1 MIRCI
6 EWKDEESERDGR
18 IGAERRGCRKGR
30 TRRTLEGR
38 TDRAE
43 DGDGEATSSIRGP
56 RDGWVE
62 VLNDF
67 GIKTLMAFVSFPRLR
82 ELFRNF

>member
-1 MIRCI
+1 M
-6 EWKDEESERDGR
+6 KSERKYR
-18 IGAERRGCRKGR
+18 KEEQIERRM
-30 TRRTLEGR
+30 
-38 TDRAE
+38 
-43 DGDGEATSSIRGP
+43 DGEATSSIRGP
-56 RDGWVE
+56 RDGWAE